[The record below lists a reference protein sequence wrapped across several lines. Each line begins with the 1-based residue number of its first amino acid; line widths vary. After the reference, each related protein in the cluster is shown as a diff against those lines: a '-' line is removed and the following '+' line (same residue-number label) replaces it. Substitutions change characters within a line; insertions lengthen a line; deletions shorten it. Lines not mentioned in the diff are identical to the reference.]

1 MYPFFVPC
9 YIDGMKTIAQIAE
22 ELGVTPQTIR
32 NEIERQSLRSFCQKS
47 GRNFCIDEEGER
59 RIKSAIVDRKQNK
72 SKTKFGVVDA
82 KPLQN
87 DDALLLLLRE
97 ELTAKNAQIE
107 ELQRQRREQEERHAR
122 EIAALTAALENVSAS
137 LKAAQAL
144 HAGTLQER
152 LEAKQAVTEEGVTE
166 GGLTKE
172 RGPEEGAPQEEEAAA
187 PEDTVDVEKKRRW
200 WQFWK

>member
-1 MYPFFVPC
+1 
-9 YIDGMKTIAQIAE
+9 MKTIAQIAE

-47 GRNFCIDEEGER
+47 GRSFCIDEEGER

-107 ELQRQRREQEERHAR
+107 ELQRQRSEQEERHAR

-187 PEDTVDVEKKRRW
+187 PEEAVDVEKKRRW
-200 WQFWK
+200 WQFWN

>member
-1 MYPFFVPC
+1 
-9 YIDGMKTIAQIAE
+9 MKTIAQIAE
-22 ELGVTPQTIR
+22 EMGVTPQTIR

-47 GRNFCIDEEGER
+47 GRSFCIDEEGER

-87 DDALLLLLRE
+87 DDTLLLLLHE

>member
-1 MYPFFVPC
+1 MPC

-32 NEIERQSLRSFCQKS
+32 NEIERQSLRNFCQKS
-47 GRNFCIDEEGER
+47 GRSFCIDEEGER

-82 KPLQN
+82 KHLQK
-87 DDALLLLLRE
+87 DDTLLLLLRE

-187 PEDTVDVEKKRRW
+187 PETPVEGEKKRRW

>member
-1 MYPFFVPC
+1 
-9 YIDGMKTIAQIAE
+9 MKTIAQIAE

-47 GRNFCIDEEGER
+47 GRSFCIDEEGER

-87 DDALLLLLRE
+87 DDTLLLLLRE

-172 RGPEEGAPQEEEAAA
+172 RGPEEGAHQEEEAAA

>member
-1 MYPFFVPC
+1 MPC

-47 GRNFCIDEEGER
+47 GRSFCIDEEGER

-72 SKTKFGVVDA
+72 SKTKFGVDFA
-82 KPLQN
+82 KPLQKEEGT
-87 DDALLLLLRE
+87 LLLVLRE
-97 ELTAKNAQIE
+97 ELAAKNAQIE
-107 ELQRQRREQEERHAR
+107 ELQRQRSEQEERHAR

>member
-1 MYPFFVPC
+1 
-9 YIDGMKTIAQIAE
+9 MKTIAEIAE

-47 GRNFCIDEEGER
+47 GRSFCIDEEGER

-87 DDALLLLLRE
+87 DDTLLLLLRE

-172 RGPEEGAPQEEEAAA
+172 RGPEERGPEEGAPQEEEAAA

>member
-1 MYPFFVPC
+1 
-9 YIDGMKTIAQIAE
+9 MKTIAEIAE

-32 NEIERQSLRSFCQKS
+32 NEIERQSLRNFCQKS
-47 GRNFCIDEEGER
+47 GRSFCIDEEGER

-87 DDALLLLLRE
+87 DDTLLLLLRE

>member
-1 MYPFFVPC
+1 
-9 YIDGMKTIAQIAE
+9 MKTIAEIAE

-47 GRNFCIDEEGER
+47 GRSFCIDEEGER

-107 ELQRQRREQEERHAR
+107 ELQRQRSEQEERHAR

-187 PEDTVDVEKKRRW
+187 PEEAVDVEKKRRW
-200 WQFWK
+200 WQFWN

>member
-1 MYPFFVPC
+1 
-9 YIDGMKTIAQIAE
+9 MKTIAQIAE

-47 GRNFCIDEEGER
+47 GRSFCIDEEGER

-87 DDALLLLLRE
+87 DDTLLLLLRE